1 MVENIADMVVEIE
14 VEEVLYK
21 EVKGVVENKLAVEA
35 GLDEMVV
42 GEGVAE
48 MGEEE
53 MFVERMAGVVVNCS
67 VDLVEVVAGNLVGV
81 EVEHERSVLEAA
93 EKVVVVEAVEKT
105 VVE

>member
-1 MVENIADMVVEIE
+1 ME

-42 GEGVAE
+42 GKGVAE
-48 MGEEE
+48 MGEEK
-53 MFVERMAGVVVNCS
+53 FVERMAGVVVNCS
-67 VDLVEVVAGNLVGV
+67 EDLVEVVAGNLVGV